1 MIMSNGKNIMKIQ
14 DPGIIYKTNVIGKNG
29 GQCHG
34 SNGMANKHDL

>member
-34 SNGMANKHDL
+34 LYNLANKHDL